1 MRKIA
6 FRVTPI
12 TLPIILFAGAIA
24 CGTLLLHTRA
34 ALAACGLSWIDA
46 LFTATSAICVTGLT
60 TVDTGT
66 TYSLFGQAVVALL
79 IQLGGLGIMTYTALI
94 YYLIRQKVA
103 LNDRFV
109 IGQGLQ
115 HDPRQPFGALLVRI
129 VTWTVI
135 IETCGAIFLYLSGDG
150 GISPFAAV
158 FHSISAFCNAGFSL
172 YHDNLMAWRGNWGVN
187 LVVMIL
193 IVTGGLGFAVVVELN
208 GRIAGSLQHFWQQLW
223 HFRLFRHFRYLRY
236 LRYLSHLRRPRRG
249 PVPTPA
255 APRRLSWYSKI
266 VLMTTFFLIVGGG
279 IGIYLCE
286 SCAARAAGGPEF
298 TMLAGFFQ
306 SITCRTAGFNT
317 VDIRMMT
324 NASLYLMMFLM
335 FVGGGSG
342 SCAGGLKVGTFRV
355 LIAFLTAQIR
365 GRSQAVIGRFAVAE
379 KVVHEA
385 LVLLFVS
392 VVIILSAAFI
402 LNITEGGLVPH
413 PMSRDLELKILFETV
428 SAYGT
433 VGLSLGLT
441 TTLSTLGKLI
451 VILLMFTGRLGP
463 IVLIAAVQSY
473 QRKEL
478 FRWPEERLLVG

>member
-1 MRKIA
+1 MRKIS

-24 CGTLLLHTRA
+24 CGTVLLHTR
-34 ALAACGLSWIDA
+34 LAQVESGLSWIDA

-66 TYSLFGQAVVALL
+66 TYSLFGQSVVALL
-79 IQLGGLGIMTYTALI
+79 IQAGGLGIMTYTALI

-115 HDPRQPFGALLVRI
+115 HDRSQPFGVLLVRI
-129 VTWTVI
+129 VTWTII
-135 IETCGAIFLYLSGDG
+135 IESCGAVFLYLSGKGD
-150 GISPFAAV
+150 ISPFSAL
-158 FHSISAFCNAGFSL
+158 FHSVSAFCNAGFSL
-172 YHDNLMAWRGNWGVN
+172 YSDNLMAWRGNWGVN

-193 IVTGGLGFAVVVELN
+193 IVTGGLGFAVVVELS
-208 GRIAGSLQHFWQQLW
+208 GRAASLLQKVWN
-223 HFRLFRHFRYLRY
+223 FRYFRHFRYLRY
-236 LRYLSHLRRPRRG
+236 LRYLNHLRRPRRHRSVIST
-249 PVPTPA
+249 VPPH
-255 APRRLSWYSKI
+255 RLSWYSKI
-266 VLMTTFFLIVGGG
+266 IIITTFFLIVTGGL
-279 IGIYLCE
+279 GIYLCE
-286 SCAARAAGGPEF
+286 SYATRTGGGPGF
-298 TMLAGFFQ
+298 TLLAGFFQ
-306 SITCRTAGFNT
+306 SVTCRTAGFNT
-317 VDIRMMT
+317 VDLRMMT

-365 GRSQAVIGRFAVAE
+365 GRSQAVIGRFAVEE

-392 VVIILSAAFI
+392 VVIILSSAFI

-451 VILLMFTGRLGP
+451 VVLLMFTGRLGP

-473 QRKEL
+473 QRREL

>member
-1 MRKIA
+1 MRKIT

-24 CGTLLLHTRA
+24 CGTLLLHTRL
-34 ALAACGLSWIDA
+34 ALAGRALSWVDA

-66 TYSLFGQAVVALL
+66 TYSLFGQTVVALL

-115 HDPRQPFGALLVRI
+115 HDRSQPFGALLVRI
-129 VTWTVI
+129 VTWTMI
-135 IETCGAIFLYLSGDG
+135 IETCGAVLLYLSGNG

-158 FHSISAFCNAGFSL
+158 FHAISAFCNAGFSL
-172 YHDNLMAWRGNWGVN
+172 YSDNLMAWRMNWGVN
-187 LVVMIL
+187 LVVMVL

-208 GRIAGSLQHFWQQLW
+208 GRFAGFMQRLW
-223 HFRLFRHFRYLRY
+223 YFRGFRHFRFLRY
-236 LRYLSHLRRPRRG
+236 LRYLSHLRRPRRLVT
-249 PVPTPA
+249 PPA
-255 APRRLSWYSKI
+255 AALRLSWYSKI
-266 VLMTTFFLIVGGG
+266 VLITTFFLIVGGG
-279 IGIYLCE
+279 FGIYLCE
-286 SCAARAAGGPEF
+286 SCATRAGGGPGF

-306 SITCRTAGFNT
+306 SVTCRTAGFNT

-365 GRSQAVIGRFAVAE
+365 GRRQAVIGRFAVEE